1 MRDAGGIPGLPLW
14 RTDGLG
20 PALAGFLSARDG
32 APVEVTNLRRFTAG
46 LSWVTVAFTM
56 TSSSGPARDLILRI
70 GDPNGLLAPYST
82 EPEVRAFTAL
92 AGTDAPVPGVL
103 WHSDDPEVFGA
114 PFMIV
119 TRMPGETLLP
129 RWPGLGDQAPYPH
142 AETVAEDFAR
152 HLATIHGCPW
162 KGTAAE
168 ALSPGVTADT
178 CTHAEID
185 RWVRHAAGPSGGLED
200 NAMRFAAGWLHAHA
214 RPAGSVTLLH
224 GDYRVGNFLVDGG
237 RITGLL
243 DWELTH
249 LGDPHEDLAWASLR
263 TFGGTKT
270 TLSGLLDLDRFHA
283 TYEAASGRRVDPGL
297 IRYFHVLGQF
307 KMASMLIGTEQRLMA
322 GDVHDVRLAVMAL
335 QKSTTLLGMLKMIEV
350 AS

>member
-20 PALAGFLSARDG
+20 PALAGFLSAQAG
-32 APVEVTNLRRFTAG
+32 VPVAVTNLRRFTAG

-56 TSSSGPARDLILRI
+56 TPSDAPARDLILRI

-103 WHSDDPEVFGA
+103 WHSDDPEAFGA

-162 KGTAAE
+162 RGTPAE

-185 RWVRHAAGPSGGLED
+185 RWVRHASGPSGGLED
-200 NAMRFAAGWLHAHA
+200 NAMRFAAMRAAKTGGGVAILSIIAPEDFSHWIGVGEVMREEAKERIEAHFEVYA
-214 RPAGSVTLLH
+214 KWMRDRQGIEPELVIREGSPTEEIHKLIEDDQDIAILVLAAG
-224 GDYRVGNFLVDGG
+224 GAKEG
-237 RITGLL
+237 
-243 DWELTH
+243 
-249 LGDPHEDLAWASLR
+249 
-263 TFGGTKT
+263 
-270 TLSGLLDLDRFHA
+270 
-283 TYEAASGRRVDPGL
+283 PGPL
-297 IRYFHVLGQF
+297 
-307 KMASMLIGTEQRLMA
+307 
-322 GDVHDVRLAVMAL
+322 
-335 QKSTTLLGMLKMIEV
+335 V
-350 AS
+350 ASVAGKGAAFPIPVTVVPMNLSDEDIESLA